1 MTSVLNVD
9 SIAAKNGTDPVT
21 LTKQSADKS
30 WWTLNGTSTIA
41 ARDSFNVSSFDDVG
55 TGIYDANFTNSMSDG
70 NFGFVG
76 TTGVNSNTAYVF
88 HYHSSQAPA
97 SGAVRFATEISNNI
111 SPQDQSY
118 IHGMINGDLA

>member
-9 SIAAKNGTDPVT
+9 EIAAKNGTSPVT

-41 ARDSFNVSSFDDVG
+41 ARDSFNVSSFDDAG
-55 TGIYDANFTNSMSDG
+55 TGLYDANFTNSMSDG
-70 NFGFVG
+70 NYSFIG

-88 HYHSSQAPA
+88 NYHTSQAPA
-97 SGAVRFATEISNNI
+97 SSAIRFGCETSNNI
-111 SPQDQSY
+111 SLQDQSY
-118 IHGMINGDLA
+118 VHGMINGDLA